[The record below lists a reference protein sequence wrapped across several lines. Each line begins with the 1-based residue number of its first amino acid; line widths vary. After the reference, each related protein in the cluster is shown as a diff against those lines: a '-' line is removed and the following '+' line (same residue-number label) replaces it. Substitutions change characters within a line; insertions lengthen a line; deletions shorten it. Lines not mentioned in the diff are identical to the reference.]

1 MSTTATKKQPAKI
14 TNGCIHLAAT
24 ELRRALEAIGPAV
37 HSSAAKPIHRHCCL
51 SAGLIEADNGELRI
65 DVELNT
71 DHRGQ
76 AHLTD
81 ILILPYDR
89 LRLIVASVAP
99 DCTVM
104 LDPHHTGVLI
114 TAGRGS
120 WTLPTLPPSE
130 WPTVEDPKLSPVCRL
145 PADQFARMAMNV
157 RHACDTVGQGRLALG
172 AVCVEMRDG
181 TLSLVGTDG
190 RRMCVSECEIDQAT
204 EDSQTLVPRKAIDA
218 MVAAARHAG
227 DDGVQ
232 LERSATQVV
241 ATFGGTTITARQ
253 MSGSY
258 AKWREIGKERVEEPT
273 EANAGMLLALCGS
286 AAICTSET
294 SRGVELSTGKTVR
307 MRSVSSENGEAVC
320 ECDCVSAGATVNTK
334 IDPSYAAEWL
344 RSLELAETV
353 AMHVKDAES
362 ALVLVCED
370 TYTVIMP
377 LVA

>member
-1 MSTTATKKQPAKI
+1 M
-14 TNGCIHLAAT
+14 
-24 ELRRALEAIGPAV
+24 
-37 HSSAAKPIHRHCCL
+37 
-51 SAGLIEADNGELRI
+51 AG
-65 DVELNT
+65 
-71 DHRGQ
+71 
-76 AHLTD
+76 
-81 ILILPYDR
+81 
-89 LRLIVASVAP
+89 
-99 DCTVM
+99 
-104 LDPHHTGVLI
+104 
-114 TAGRGS
+114 
-120 WTLPTLPPSE
+120 
-130 WPTVEDPKLSPVCRL
+130 
-145 PADQFARMAMNV
+145 NV
-157 RHACDTVGQGRLALG
+157 RHACDVGGSGRLALG
-172 AVCVEMRDG
+172 AVCVEMKDG
-181 TLSLVGTDG
+181 VLTLVGTDG

-227 DDGVQ
+227 DEGVQ
-232 LERSATQVV
+232 IERSSTQVV

-253 MSGSY
+253 MAGSY
-258 AKWREIGKERVEEPT
+258 AKWREIGKERVDEPT

-294 SRGVELSTGKTVR
+294 SRGVELTTGKTVR

-320 ECDCVSAGATVNTK
+320 ECDCVSAGAAVNTK

>member
-1 MSTTATKKQPAKI
+1 MSTTATKKQPAK
-14 TNGCIHLAAT
+14 TANGCIKLPAT
-24 ELRRALEAIGPAV
+24 ELRKALEAIGPAV
-37 HSSAAKPIHRHCCL
+37 HSSAAKPVHRHCCL
-51 SAGLIEADNGELRI
+51 TPGLIAADNGELRI
-65 DVELNT
+65 EVDLFGYPST
-71 DHRGQ
+71 PSF
-76 AHLTD
+76 

-99 DCTVM
+99 DCIVE
-104 LDPHHTGVLI
+104 LDPNDTGVRI

-120 WTLPTLPPSE
+120 WTLPTLPSSE
-130 WPTVEDPKLSPVCRL
+130 WPTVEDPKLTPVCRL

-204 EDSQTLVPRKAIDA
+204 EDSITLVPRKAIDA

-241 ATFGGTTITARQ
+241 ATFNGTTITARQ

-258 AKWREIGKERVEEPT
+258 AKWREIGTTRVEEPT

>member
-1 MSTTATKKQPAKI
+1 MSAITAKKQPAKI
-14 TNGCIHLAAT
+14 VNGCIHLAAT

-51 SAGLIEADNGELRI
+51 SAGLITADNGELRI
-65 DVELNT
+65 EVELNQ
-71 DHRGQ
+71 DHRGK

-99 DCTVM
+99 DCIVV
-104 LDPHHTGVLI
+104 LDPNYSGVLI

-120 WTLPTLPPSE
+120 WTLPTLPSSE

-145 PADQFARMAMNV
+145 PADQFARMASNV
-157 RHACDTVGQGRLALG
+157 RHACDVGQGRLALG

-190 RRMCVSECEIDQAT
+190 RRMCVSACEIDQAT
-204 EDSQTLVPRKAIDA
+204 EDSQTLVPRKSIDA

-227 DDGVQ
+227 DAGVQ

-241 ATFGGTTITARQ
+241 ATLGGTTITARQ
-253 MSGSY
+253 MAGHY
-258 AKWREIGKERVEEPT
+258 ATWREIGTQRVEEPT

-286 AAICTSET
+286 ASICTSET
-294 SRGVELSTGKTVR
+294 SRGVEMTTGKSVR
-307 MRSVSSENGEAVC
+307 MRAVSPENGEAVC
-320 ECDCVSAGATVNTK
+320 ECDCVSAGATVTTK

-353 AMHVKDAES
+353 AMHLKDAQS
-362 ALVLVCED
+362 AVTLVCGD

>member
-1 MSTTATKKQPAKI
+1 MSTTATKKQPAK
-14 TNGCIHLAAT
+14 TANGCIRLRAT
-24 ELRRALEAIGPAV
+24 ELRKALEAIGPAV
-37 HSSAAKPIHRHCCL
+37 HSCAAKPVHRHCCL
-51 SAGLIEADNGELRI
+51 TPGLIAADNGELRI
-65 DVELNT
+65 EVDLFGYPST
-71 DHRGQ
+71 PSF
-76 AHLTD
+76 

-99 DCTVM
+99 DCIVE
-104 LDPHHTGVLI
+104 LDPNDTGVRI

-120 WTLPTLPPSE
+120 WTLPTLPSSE
-130 WPTVEDPKLSPVCRL
+130 WPTVEDPKLTPVCRL

-227 DDGVQ
+227 DAGVQ
-232 LERSATQVV
+232 VERSATQVV
-241 ATFGGTTITARQ
+241 ATFNGTTITARQ

-344 RSLELAETV
+344 RTLELAETV

>member
-1 MSTTATKKQPAKI
+1 MSTTATKKQPAK
-14 TNGCIHLAAT
+14 TATGSIHLAAT

-51 SAGLIEADNGELRI
+51 SAGLISADNGELRI
-65 DVELNT
+65 EVELNQ
-71 DHRGQ
+71 DHRGK

-99 DCTVM
+99 DCIVQ
-104 LDPHHTGVLI
+104 LDPSDTGVRI

-120 WTLPTLPPSE
+120 WTLPTLPSGE
-130 WPTVEDPKLSPVCRL
+130 WPTVEDPKLTPVCRL
-145 PADQFARMAMNV
+145 PADQFARMASNV
-157 RHACDTVGQGRLALG
+157 RHACDVGQGRLALG
-172 AVCVEMRDG
+172 AVAVEMRDG
-181 TLSLVGTDG
+181 VLSLVGTDG
-190 RRMCVSECEIDQAT
+190 RRMCVSACEIDQAT
-204 EDSQTLVPRKAIDA
+204 EDSQTLVPRKSIDA

-227 DDGVQ
+227 DAGVQ

-241 ATFGGTTITARQ
+241 ATLGGTTITARQ
-253 MSGSY
+253 MSGHY
-258 AKWREIGKERVEEPT
+258 AKWREIGTQRVNEPT

-286 AAICTSET
+286 ASICTSET
-294 SRGVELSTGKTVR
+294 SRGVELATGKSVR
-307 MRSVSSENGEAVC
+307 MRAVSPENGEAVC
-320 ECDCVSAGATVNTK
+320 ECDCVSAGAAVTTK

-353 AMHVKDAES
+353 AMHLKDAQS
-362 ALVLVCED
+362 AVTLVCGD

-377 LVA
+377 LVS

>member
-1 MSTTATKKQPAKI
+1 MSTIAAKKQPAKI
-14 TNGCIHLAAT
+14 VNGCIRLPAT
-24 ELRRALEAIGPAV
+24 ELRKALEAIGPAV
-37 HSSAAKPIHRHCCL
+37 HSSAAKPVHRHCCL
-51 SAGLIEADNGELRI
+51 TPGLIAADNGELCI
-65 DVELNT
+65 EVDLFGYPST
-71 DHRGQ
+71 PSFM
-76 AHLTD
+76 
-81 ILILPYDR
+81 LIMPYDR

-99 DCTVM
+99 DCIVD
-104 LDPHHTGVLI
+104 LDPNDTGVRI

-172 AVCVEMRDG
+172 AVCVEMKDG
-181 TLSLVGTDG
+181 VLTLVGTDG
-190 RRMCVSECEIDQAT
+190 RRMCVSACEIDQAT

>member
-1 MSTTATKKQPAKI
+1 MTP
-14 TNGCIHLAAT
+14 
-24 ELRRALEAIGPAV
+24 
-37 HSSAAKPIHRHCCL
+37 
-51 SAGLIEADNGELRI
+51 GLIAADNGELCI
-65 DVELNT
+65 DVEV
-71 DHRGQ
+71 DDQRDGWRG
-76 AHLTD
+76 D
-81 ILILPYDR
+81 PMLILPYDR

-99 DCTVM
+99 DCTVQ
-104 LDPHHTGVLI
+104 LDPHDTGVRI

-120 WTLPTLPPSE
+120 WTLPTLPSSE
-130 WPTVEDPKLSPVCRL
+130 WPTVEDPKLTPVCRL

-294 SRGVELSTGKTVR
+294 SRGVELTTGKSVR

>member
-1 MSTTATKKQPAKI
+1 MTP
-14 TNGCIHLAAT
+14 GLLAA
-24 ELRRALEAIGPAV
+24 
-37 HSSAAKPIHRHCCL
+37 
-51 SAGLIEADNGELRI
+51 DNAELRI
-65 DVELNT
+65 EVNLFGYPST
-71 DHRGQ
+71 PSFM
-76 AHLTD
+76 
-81 ILILPYDR
+81 LILPYDR

-99 DCTVM
+99 DCIVQ
-104 LDPHHTGVLI
+104 LDPNDTGVRI

-145 PADQFARMAMNV
+145 PADQFARMASNV
-157 RHACDTVGQGRLALG
+157 RHACDVGQGRLALG
-172 AVCVEMRDG
+172 AVAVEMRDG
-181 TLSLVGTDG
+181 VLSLVGTDG

-204 EDSQTLVPRKAIDA
+204 EDSQTLVPRKSIDA

-227 DDGVQ
+227 DAGVQ

-241 ATFGGTTITARQ
+241 ATLGGTTITARQ
-253 MSGSY
+253 LAGRY
-258 AKWREIGKERVEEPT
+258 AKWREIGTERVEEPT

-286 AAICTSET
+286 ASICCSDT
-294 SRGVELSTGKTVR
+294 SRGVEMTTGKSVR
-307 MRSVSSENGEAVC
+307 MRAVSSENGEAVC
-320 ECDCVSAGATVNTK
+320 ECDCVSAGATVTTK

-353 AMHVKDAES
+353 AMHLKDAQS
-362 ALVLVCED
+362 AVTLVCGD

>member
-1 MSTTATKKQPAKI
+1 MSTTATKKQPAK
-14 TNGCIHLAAT
+14 TANGCIRLPAT
-24 ELRRALEAIGPAV
+24 ELRKALEAIGPAV
-37 HSSAAKPIHRHCCL
+37 HSSAAKPVHRHCCL
-51 SAGLIEADNGELRI
+51 TPGLIAADNGELRI
-65 DVELNT
+65 EVDLFGYPST
-71 DHRGQ
+71 PSFM
-76 AHLTD
+76 
-81 ILILPYDR
+81 LIMPYDR

-99 DCTVM
+99 DCIVQ
-104 LDPHHTGVLI
+104 LDPHDTGVRI

-190 RRMCVSECEIDQAT
+190 RRMCVSACEIDQAT

-227 DDGVQ
+227 DAGVQ
-232 LERSATQVV
+232 VERSATQVV
-241 ATFGGTTITARQ
+241 ATFNGTTITARQ

-258 AKWREIGKERVEEPT
+258 AKWREIGTARVEEPT

>member
-1 MSTTATKKQPAKI
+1 MSTTATKKQPAK
-14 TNGCIHLAAT
+14 TANGCIRLQAT

-37 HSSAAKPIHRHCCL
+37 HSSAAKPVHRHCCL
-51 SAGLIEADNGELRI
+51 TPGLIAADNGELCI
-65 DVELNT
+65 DVEV
-71 DHRGQ
+71 DDQRDGWRG
-76 AHLTD
+76 D
-81 ILILPYDR
+81 PMLILPYDR

-99 DCTVM
+99 HCTVQ
-104 LDPHHTGVLI
+104 LDPHDTGVRI

-120 WTLPTLPPSE
+120 WTLPTLPSSE
-130 WPTVEDPKLSPVCRL
+130 WPTVEDPKLTPVCRL
-145 PADQFARMAMNV
+145 PADQFARMAGNV
-157 RHACDTVGQGRLALG
+157 RHACDVGGSGRLALG
-172 AVCVEMRDG
+172 AVCVEMKDG
-181 TLSLVGTDG
+181 VLTLVGTDG
-190 RRMCVSECEIDQAT
+190 RRMCVSACEIDQAT

-232 LERSATQVV
+232 IERSATQVV

-253 MSGSY
+253 MSGHY
-258 AKWREIGKERVEEPT
+258 AKWREIGTARVEEPT

>member
-1 MSTTATKKQPAKI
+1 MSTTATKKQPAK
-14 TNGCIHLAAT
+14 TANGCIRLPAT
-24 ELRRALEAIGPAV
+24 ELRKALEAIGPAV
-37 HSSAAKPIHRHCCL
+37 HSSAAKPVHRHCCL
-51 SAGLIEADNGELRI
+51 TPGLIAADNGELRI
-65 DVELNT
+65 EVDLFGYPST
-71 DHRGQ
+71 PSF
-76 AHLTD
+76 

-99 DCTVM
+99 DCIVD
-104 LDPHHTGVLI
+104 LDPNDTGVRI

-190 RRMCVSECEIDQAT
+190 RRMCVSACEIDQAT

>member
-1 MSTTATKKQPAKI
+1 MSTTTAKKQPAK
-14 TNGCIHLAAT
+14 TANGCIRLPAT

-51 SAGLIEADNGELRI
+51 SAGLITADNGELRI
-65 DVELNT
+65 EVELNQ
-71 DHRGQ
+71 DHRGK

-99 DCTVM
+99 DCIVQ
-104 LDPHHTGVLI
+104 LEPNDTGVLI

-120 WTLPTLPPSE
+120 WTLPTLPFSDL
-130 WPTVEDPKLSPVCRL
+130 PTVEDIKLSPVCRL
-145 PADQFARMAMNV
+145 PADQFARMASNV
-157 RHACDTVGQGRLALG
+157 RHACDVGQGRLALG

-204 EDSQTLVPRKAIDA
+204 EDSQTLVPRKSIDA

-227 DDGVQ
+227 DAGVQ

-241 ATFGGTTITARQ
+241 ATLGGTTITARQ
-253 MSGSY
+253 MAGHY
-258 AKWREIGKERVEEPT
+258 AKWREIGTQRVNEPT
-273 EANAGMLLALCGS
+273 EDNAGMLLALCGS
-286 AAICTSET
+286 ASICTSET
-294 SRGVELSTGKTVR
+294 SRGVEMTTGKSVR
-307 MRSVSSENGEAVC
+307 MRAVSPENGEAVC
-320 ECDCVSAGATVNTK
+320 ECDCVSAGATVTTK

-353 AMHVKDAES
+353 AMHLKDAQS
-362 ALVLVCED
+362 AVTLVCGD

-377 LVA
+377 LVS

>member
-1 MSTTATKKQPAKI
+1 MSTTATKKQPAK
-14 TNGCIHLAAT
+14 TANGCIRLRAT
-24 ELRRALEAIGPAV
+24 ELRKALEAIGPAV
-37 HSSAAKPIHRHCCL
+37 HSSAAKPVHRHCCL
-51 SAGLIEADNGELRI
+51 TPGLIAADNGELRI
-65 DVELNT
+65 EVDLFGYPST
-71 DHRGQ
+71 PSF
-76 AHLTD
+76 

-99 DCTVM
+99 DCIVE
-104 LDPHHTGVLI
+104 LDPNDTGVRI

-120 WTLPTLPPSE
+120 WTLPTLPSSE
-130 WPTVEDPKLSPVCRL
+130 WPTVEDPKLTPVCRL

-253 MSGSY
+253 MAGHY
-258 AKWREIGKERVEEPT
+258 AKWREIGTARVEEPT

-294 SRGVELSTGKTVR
+294 SRGVELSIGKTVR

-377 LVA
+377 LVS

>member
-1 MSTTATKKQPAKI
+1 MSTTATKKQPAK
-14 TNGCIHLAAT
+14 TANGCIRLQAT
-24 ELRRALEAIGPAV
+24 ELRKALEAIGPAV
-37 HSSAAKPIHRHCCL
+37 HSSAAKPVHRHCCL
-51 SAGLIEADNGELRI
+51 TPGLIAADNGELRI
-65 DVELNT
+65 EVEVDDQRDGSLANSM
-71 DHRGQ
+71 
-76 AHLTD
+76 
-81 ILILPYDR
+81 LILPYDR

-120 WTLPTLPPSE
+120 WTLPTLPSSE

-145 PADQFARMAMNV
+145 PADQFARMAGNV
-157 RHACDTVGQGRLALG
+157 RHACDVGGSGRLALG
-172 AVCVEMRDG
+172 AVCVEMKDG
-181 TLSLVGTDG
+181 VLTLVGTDG
-190 RRMCVSECEIDQAT
+190 RRMCVSACEIDQAT

-253 MSGSY
+253 MAGHY
-258 AKWREIGKERVEEPT
+258 AKWREIGTTRVEEPT

-286 AAICTSET
+286 ASICTSET
-294 SRGVELSTGKTVR
+294 SRGVELTTGKTVR

-320 ECDCVSAGATVNTK
+320 ECDCVSAGAAVNTK
-334 IDPSYAAEWL
+334 IDPSDAAEWL

>member
-1 MSTTATKKQPAKI
+1 MSTLAAKKQPAK
-14 TNGCIHLAAT
+14 TANGCIRLPAT
-24 ELRRALEAIGPAV
+24 ELRKALEAIGPAV
-37 HSSAAKPIHRHCCL
+37 HSSAAKPAHRHCCL
-51 SAGLIEADNGELRI
+51 TPGLIAADNGELRI
-65 DVELNT
+65 EVDLFGYPST
-71 DHRGQ
+71 PSF
-76 AHLTD
+76 

-99 DCTVM
+99 DCIVE
-104 LDPHHTGVLI
+104 LDPNDTGVRI

-120 WTLPTLPPSE
+120 WTLPTLPSSE
-130 WPTVEDPKLSPVCRL
+130 WPTVEDPKLTPICRL
-145 PADQFARMAMNV
+145 PADQFARMAGNV
-157 RHACDTVGQGRLALG
+157 RHACDVGGSGRLALG

-181 TLSLVGTDG
+181 VLTLVGTDG
-190 RRMCVSECEIDQAT
+190 RRMCVSACEIDQAT

-227 DDGVQ
+227 DAGVQ

-241 ATFGGTTITARQ
+241 ATFNGTTITARQ
-253 MSGSY
+253 MSGHY
-258 AKWREIGKERVEEPT
+258 AKWREIGTSRVEEPT

-294 SRGVELSTGKTVR
+294 SRGVELTTGKTVR
-307 MRSVSSENGEAVC
+307 MRAVSSENGEAVC
-320 ECDCVSAGATVNTK
+320 ECDCVSAGATVTTK
-334 IDPSYAAEWL
+334 IDPSYASEWL

>member
-1 MSTTATKKQPAKI
+1 MSTTTAKKQPAKI
-14 TNGCIHLAAT
+14 TNGCIRLQAT

-37 HSSAAKPIHRHCCL
+37 HSSAAKPVHRHCCL
-51 SAGLIEADNGELRI
+51 TPGLIAADNGELCI
-65 DVELNT
+65 DVEV
-71 DHRGQ
+71 DDQRDGWRG
-76 AHLTD
+76 D
-81 ILILPYDR
+81 PMLILPYDR

-99 DCTVM
+99 DCTVQ
-104 LDPHHTGVLI
+104 LDPHDTGVRI

-120 WTLPTLPPSE
+120 WTLPTLPSSE
-130 WPTVEDPKLSPVCRL
+130 WPTVEDPKLTPVCRL

-172 AVCVEMRDG
+172 AVCVEMKDG

-204 EDSQTLVPRKAIDA
+204 EDSITLVPRKAIDA

-253 MSGSY
+253 LAGHY

-294 SRGVELSTGKTVR
+294 SRGVELTTGKTVR
-307 MRSVSSENGEAVC
+307 MRSVSPENGEARC

-353 AMHVKDAES
+353 AIHAKDAES

>member
-1 MSTTATKKQPAKI
+1 MSTTTAKKQPAKI
-14 TNGCIHLAAT
+14 TNGCIKLPVT
-24 ELRRALEAIGPAV
+24 ELRKALEAIGPAV
-37 HSSAAKPIHRHCCL
+37 HSSAAKPVHRHCCL
-51 SAGLIEADNGELRI
+51 TPGLIAADNGELCI
-65 DVELNT
+65 EVDLFGYPST
-71 DHRGQ
+71 PSFM
-76 AHLTD
+76 
-81 ILILPYDR
+81 LIMPYDR

-99 DCTVM
+99 DCIVD
-104 LDPHHTGVLI
+104 LDPNDTGVRI

-120 WTLPTLPPSE
+120 WTLPTLPSSE
-130 WPTVEDPKLSPVCRL
+130 WPTVEDPKLTPVCRL

-190 RRMCVSECEIDQAT
+190 RRMCVSACEIDQAT

-253 MSGSY
+253 MAGSY
-258 AKWREIGKERVEEPT
+258 AKWREIGTTRVEEPT

-286 AAICTSET
+286 AASCTSET
-294 SRGVELSTGKTVR
+294 SRGGELSTGKTVR

-334 IDPSYAAEWL
+334 IDPAYAAEWL

-353 AMHVKDAES
+353 AIHAKDAES

>member
-1 MSTTATKKQPAKI
+1 
-14 TNGCIHLAAT
+14 
-24 ELRRALEAIGPAV
+24 
-37 HSSAAKPIHRHCCL
+37 
-51 SAGLIEADNGELRI
+51 
-65 DVELNT
+65 
-71 DHRGQ
+71 
-76 AHLTD
+76 
-81 ILILPYDR
+81 
-89 LRLIVASVAP
+89 
-99 DCTVM
+99 
-104 LDPHHTGVLI
+104 
-114 TAGRGS
+114 
-120 WTLPTLPPSE
+120 
-130 WPTVEDPKLSPVCRL
+130 
-145 PADQFARMAMNV
+145 MNV

-190 RRMCVSECEIDQAT
+190 RRMCVSACEIDQAT

-227 DDGVQ
+227 DAGVQ

-253 MSGSY
+253 LAGSY
-258 AKWREIGKERVEEPT
+258 AKWREIGTARVEEPT

>member
-1 MSTTATKKQPAKI
+1 MTP
-14 TNGCIHLAAT
+14 
-24 ELRRALEAIGPAV
+24 
-37 HSSAAKPIHRHCCL
+37 
-51 SAGLIEADNGELRI
+51 GLIAADNGELCI
-65 DVELNT
+65 DVEV
-71 DHRGQ
+71 DDQRDGWRG
-76 AHLTD
+76 D
-81 ILILPYDR
+81 PMLILPYDR

-99 DCTVM
+99 DCTVV
-104 LDPHHTGVLI
+104 LDPSDTGVRI

-120 WTLPTLPPSE
+120 WTLPTLPSSE
-130 WPTVEDPKLSPVCRL
+130 WPTVEDPKLTPVCRL
-145 PADQFARMAMNV
+145 PADQFARMASNV
-157 RHACDTVGQGRLALG
+157 RHACDVAGSGRLALG

-190 RRMCVSECEIDQAT
+190 RHMCVSACEIDQAT
-204 EDSQTLVPRKAIDA
+204 EDSQTLVPRKSIDA

-227 DDGVQ
+227 DAGVQ

-253 MSGSY
+253 MSGHY
-258 AKWREIGKERVEEPT
+258 AKWREIGTARVEEPT

-286 AAICTSET
+286 ASICTSET
-294 SRGVELSTGKTVR
+294 SRGVEMTTGKSVR
-307 MRSVSSENGEAVC
+307 MRAVSSENGEAVC
-320 ECDCVSAGATVNTK
+320 ECDCVSAGATVTTK

-353 AMHVKDAES
+353 AMHMTDAES

-370 TYTVIMP
+370 TFTVIMP

>member
-1 MSTTATKKQPAKI
+1 MSTTATKKQPAK
-14 TNGCIHLAAT
+14 TANGCIRLPAT
-24 ELRRALEAIGPAV
+24 ELRKALEAIGPAV
-37 HSSAAKPIHRHCCL
+37 HSSAAKPVHRHCCL
-51 SAGLIEADNGELRI
+51 TPGLIAADNGELCI
-65 DVELNT
+65 EVDLFGYPST
-71 DHRGQ
+71 PSFM
-76 AHLTD
+76 
-81 ILILPYDR
+81 LIMPYDR

-99 DCTVM
+99 DCIVD
-104 LDPHHTGVLI
+104 LDPNDTGVRI

-120 WTLPTLPPSE
+120 WTLPTLPSSE
-130 WPTVEDPKLSPVCRL
+130 WAVVEDPKLSPVCRL

-172 AVCVEMRDG
+172 AVCVEMKDG
-181 TLSLVGTDG
+181 VLTLVGTDG
-190 RRMCVSECEIDQAT
+190 RRMCVSACEIDQAT

>member
-14 TNGCIHLAAT
+14 TNGCIHLRAT

-37 HSSAAKPIHRHCCL
+37 HSSAAKPVHRHCCL
-51 SAGLIEADNGELRI
+51 TPGLIAADNGELCI
-65 DVELNT
+65 DVEV
-71 DHRGQ
+71 DDQRDGWRG
-76 AHLTD
+76 D
-81 ILILPYDR
+81 PMLILPYDR

-99 DCTVM
+99 DCIVE
-104 LDPHHTGVLI
+104 LDPNDTGVRI

-120 WTLPTLPPSE
+120 WTLPTLPSSE
-130 WPTVEDPKLSPVCRL
+130 WPTVEDPKLTPVCRL

-157 RHACDTVGQGRLALG
+157 RHACDTVGQGGLALG

-253 MSGSY
+253 MSGHY
-258 AKWREIGKERVEEPT
+258 AKWREIGKARVEEPT

-320 ECDCVSAGATVNTK
+320 ECDCVSAGAAVNTK

-377 LVA
+377 LVS

>member
-1 MSTTATKKQPAKI
+1 MSTTATKKQPAK
-14 TNGCIHLAAT
+14 TANGCIRLQAT
-24 ELRRALEAIGPAV
+24 ELRKALEAIGPAV
-37 HSSAAKPIHRHCCL
+37 HSSAAKPVHRHCCL
-51 SAGLIEADNGELRI
+51 TPGLIAADNGELRI
-65 DVELNT
+65 DVEV
-71 DHRGQ
+71 DDQRDGWRG
-76 AHLTD
+76 D
-81 ILILPYDR
+81 PMLILPYDR

-99 DCTVM
+99 HCTVQ
-104 LDPHHTGVLI
+104 LDPHDTGVRI

-120 WTLPTLPPSE
+120 WTLPTLPSSE
-130 WPTVEDPKLSPVCRL
+130 WPTVEDPKLTPVCRL
-145 PADQFARMAMNV
+145 PADQFARMAGNV
-157 RHACDTVGQGRLALG
+157 RHACDVGGSGRLALG
-172 AVCVEMRDG
+172 AVCVEMKDG
-181 TLSLVGTDG
+181 VLTLVGTDG
-190 RRMCVSECEIDQAT
+190 RRMCVSACEIDQAT

-232 LERSATQVV
+232 IERSATQVV

-253 MSGSY
+253 MSGHY
-258 AKWREIGKERVEEPT
+258 AKWREIGTARVEEPT
-273 EANAGMLLALCGS
+273 ESNAGMLLALCGS

>member
-1 MSTTATKKQPAKI
+1 MSTTATKKQPAK
-14 TNGCIHLAAT
+14 TANGCIRLPAT
-24 ELRRALEAIGPAV
+24 ELRKALEAIGPAV
-37 HSSAAKPIHRHCCL
+37 HSSAAKPVHRHCCL
-51 SAGLIEADNGELRI
+51 TPGLIAADNGELCI
-65 DVELNT
+65 EVDLFGYPST
-71 DHRGQ
+71 PSFM
-76 AHLTD
+76 
-81 ILILPYDR
+81 LIMPYDR

-99 DCTVM
+99 DCIVD
-104 LDPHHTGVLI
+104 LDPNDTGVRI

-172 AVCVEMRDG
+172 AVCVEMKDG
-181 TLSLVGTDG
+181 VLTLVGTDG
-190 RRMCVSECEIDQAT
+190 RRMCVSACEIDQAT

>member
-1 MSTTATKKQPAKI
+1 MSTTATKKQPAK
-14 TNGCIHLAAT
+14 TANGCIRLQAT

-37 HSSAAKPIHRHCCL
+37 HSSAAKPVHRHCCL
-51 SAGLIEADNGELRI
+51 TPGLIAADNGELCI
-65 DVELNT
+65 DVEV
-71 DHRGQ
+71 DDQRDGWRG
-76 AHLTD
+76 D
-81 ILILPYDR
+81 PMLILPYDR

-99 DCTVM
+99 DCTVQ
-104 LDPHHTGVLI
+104 LDPHDTGVRI

-120 WTLPTLPPSE
+120 WTLPTLPSSE
-130 WPTVEDPKLSPVCRL
+130 WPTVEDPKLTPVCRL

-204 EDSQTLVPRKAIDA
+204 EDSITLVPRKAIDA

-253 MSGSY
+253 LAGHY

-294 SRGVELSTGKTVR
+294 SRGVELTTGKTVR
-307 MRSVSSENGEAVC
+307 MRSVSPENGEARC

-353 AMHVKDAES
+353 AIHAKDAES

-377 LVA
+377 LVS

>member
-1 MSTTATKKQPAKI
+1 MSTTATKKQPAK
-14 TNGCIHLAAT
+14 TANGCIRLPAT
-24 ELRRALEAIGPAV
+24 ELRKALEAIGPAV
-37 HSSAAKPIHRHCCL
+37 HSSAAKPVHRHCCL
-51 SAGLIEADNGELRI
+51 TPGLIAADNGELRI
-65 DVELNT
+65 EVDLFGYPST
-71 DHRGQ
+71 PSFM
-76 AHLTD
+76 
-81 ILILPYDR
+81 LIMPYDR

-99 DCTVM
+99 DCIVD
-104 LDPHHTGVLI
+104 LDPNDTGVRI

-120 WTLPTLPPSE
+120 WTLPTLPSSE
-130 WPTVEDPKLSPVCRL
+130 WPTVEDPKLTPVCRL

-157 RHACDTVGQGRLALG
+157 RHACDVGGSGRLALG
-172 AVCVEMRDG
+172 AVCVEMKDG
-181 TLSLVGTDG
+181 VLTLVGTDG

-241 ATFGGTTITARQ
+241 ATFNGTTITARQ

-370 TYTVIMP
+370 TFTVIMP

>member
-1 MSTTATKKQPAKI
+1 MSTIAAKKQPAKI
-14 TNGCIHLAAT
+14 VNGCIHLAAT

-51 SAGLIEADNGELRI
+51 SAGLITADNGELRI
-65 DVELNT
+65 EVELNQ
-71 DHRGQ
+71 DHRGK

-89 LRLIVASVAP
+89 LRLIVASVAS
-99 DCTVM
+99 DCIVV
-104 LDPHHTGVLI
+104 LDPSDTGVRI

-120 WTLPTLPPSE
+120 WTLPTLPSSE
-130 WPTVEDPKLSPVCRL
+130 WPTVEDQKLSPVCRL
-145 PADQFARMAMNV
+145 PADQFARMASNV
-157 RHACDTVGQGRLALG
+157 RHACDVGSGRLALG

-181 TLSLVGTDG
+181 TLSFVGTDG

-204 EDSQTLVPRKAIDA
+204 EDSQTLVPRKSIDA

-227 DDGVQ
+227 DAGVQ

-241 ATFGGTTITARQ
+241 ATLGGTTITARQ
-253 MSGSY
+253 MAGHY
-258 AKWREIGKERVEEPT
+258 AKWREIGTQRVEEPT

-286 AAICTSET
+286 ASICCSDT
-294 SRGVELSTGKTVR
+294 SRGVEMTTGKSVR
-307 MRSVSSENGEAVC
+307 MRAVSSENGEAVC
-320 ECDCVSAGATVNTK
+320 ECDCVSAGATVATK

-353 AMHVKDAES
+353 AMHLKDAQS
-362 ALVLVCED
+362 AVTLVCGD

>member
-1 MSTTATKKQPAKI
+1 MSTIATKKQPAKI
-14 TNGCIHLAAT
+14 VNGCIRLPAT

-37 HSSAAKPIHRHCCL
+37 HSSAAKPVHRHCCMTP
-51 SAGLIEADNGELRI
+51 GLIAADNGELCI
-65 DVELNT
+65 DVEV
-71 DHRGQ
+71 DDQRDGWRG
-76 AHLTD
+76 D
-81 ILILPYDR
+81 PMLILPYDR

-99 DCTVM
+99 DCIVV
-104 LDPHHTGVLI
+104 LDPSDTGVRI

-120 WTLPTLPPSE
+120 WTLPTLPSSE

-145 PADQFARMAMNV
+145 PADQFARMASNV
-157 RHACDTVGQGRLALG
+157 RHACDVGQGRLALG
-172 AVCVEMRDG
+172 AVAVEMRDG
-181 TLSLVGTDG
+181 VLSLVGTDG
-190 RRMCVSECEIDQAT
+190 RRMCVSACEIDQAT
-204 EDSQTLVPRKAIDA
+204 EDSQTLVPRKSIDA

-227 DDGVQ
+227 DAGVQ

-241 ATFGGTTITARQ
+241 ATLGGTTITARQ

-258 AKWREIGKERVEEPT
+258 AKWREIGTARVEEPT

-286 AAICTSET
+286 ASICTSET
-294 SRGVELSTGKTVR
+294 SRGVEMTTGKNVR
-307 MRSVSSENGEAVC
+307 MRAVSSENGEAVC
-320 ECDCVSAGATVNTK
+320 ECDCVSAGATVTTK

-377 LVA
+377 LVS

>member
-1 MSTTATKKQPAKI
+1 MSTTATKKQPAK
-14 TNGCIHLAAT
+14 TANGCIRLPAT
-24 ELRRALEAIGPAV
+24 ELRKALEAIGPAV
-37 HSSAAKPIHRHCCL
+37 HSSAAKPVHRHCCL
-51 SAGLIEADNGELRI
+51 TPGLIAADNGELCI
-65 DVELNT
+65 EVDLFGYPST
-71 DHRGQ
+71 PSFM
-76 AHLTD
+76 
-81 ILILPYDR
+81 LIMPYDR

-99 DCTVM
+99 DCIVD
-104 LDPHHTGVLI
+104 LDPNDTGVRI

-120 WTLPTLPPSE
+120 WTLPTLPSSE
-130 WPTVEDPKLSPVCRL
+130 WAVVEDPKLSPVCRL

-172 AVCVEMRDG
+172 AVCVEMKDG
-181 TLSLVGTDG
+181 VLTLVGTDG
-190 RRMCVSECEIDQAT
+190 RRMCVSACEIDQAT

-334 IDPSYAAEWL
+334 IDPSDAAEWL

>member
-1 MSTTATKKQPAKI
+1 MSTATAKKQPAR
-14 TNGCIHLAAT
+14 TANGCIRLPAT

-37 HSSAAKPIHRHCCL
+37 HSSAAKPIHRHC
-51 SAGLIEADNGELRI
+51 GLTPWLIAADNGELRI
-65 DVELNT
+65 EVELE
-71 DHRGQ
+71 DHG
-76 AHLTD
+76 HGMVVYSM
-81 ILILPYDR
+81 LILPYDR

-99 DCTVM
+99 DCIVQ
-104 LDPHHTGVLI
+104 LDPSDTGVRI

-130 WPTVEDPKLSPVCRL
+130 WPTVEDPKLTPVCRL
-145 PADQFARMAMNV
+145 PADQFARMASNV
-157 RHACDTVGQGRLALG
+157 RHACDVAGSGRLALG

-181 TLSLVGTDG
+181 VLTLVGTDG

-204 EDSQTLVPRKAIDA
+204 EDSQTLVPRKSIDA

-227 DDGVQ
+227 DAGVQ

-241 ATFGGTTITARQ
+241 ATLGGTTITARQ
-253 MSGSY
+253 LAGRY
-258 AKWREIGKERVEEPT
+258 AKWREIGTERVEEPT

-286 AAICTSET
+286 ASICCSDT
-294 SRGVELSTGKTVR
+294 SRGVEMTTGKSVR
-307 MRSVSSENGEAVC
+307 MRAVSSENGEAVC
-320 ECDCVSAGATVNTK
+320 ECDCVSAGATVTTK

-353 AMHVKDAES
+353 AMHMTDAES

>member
-1 MSTTATKKQPAKI
+1 MSAITAKKQPAKI
-14 TNGCIHLAAT
+14 VNGCIHLAAT

-37 HSSAAKPIHRHCCL
+37 HSSAAKPVHRHCCMTP
-51 SAGLIEADNGELRI
+51 GLIAADNGELCI
-65 DVELNT
+65 DVEV
-71 DHRGQ
+71 DDQRDGWRG
-76 AHLTD
+76 D
-81 ILILPYDR
+81 PMLILPYDR

-99 DCTVM
+99 DCIVQ
-104 LDPHHTGVLI
+104 LEPNDTGVRI

-120 WTLPTLPPSE
+120 WTLPTLPSSE

-145 PADQFARMAMNV
+145 PADQFARMASNV
-157 RHACDTVGQGRLALG
+157 RHACDVGQGRLALG

-181 TLSLVGTDG
+181 VLSLVGTDG

-204 EDSQTLVPRKAIDA
+204 EDSQTLVPRKSIDA

-227 DDGVQ
+227 DAGVQ

-241 ATFGGTTITARQ
+241 ATLGGTTITARQ
-253 MSGSY
+253 LAGRY
-258 AKWREIGKERVEEPT
+258 AKWREIGTQRVQEPT
-273 EANAGMLLALCGS
+273 EANAGMLLAVCGS
-286 AAICTSET
+286 ASICTSET
-294 SRGVELSTGKTVR
+294 SRGVEMTTGKSVR
-307 MRSVSSENGEAVC
+307 MRAVSSENGEANC
-320 ECDCVSAGATVNTK
+320 ECDCVSAGAAVTTK

-353 AMHVKDAES
+353 AMHLKDAQS
-362 ALVLVCED
+362 AVTLVCGD

>member
-14 TNGCIHLAAT
+14 VNGCIHLAAT
-24 ELRRALEAIGPAV
+24 ELRKALEAIGPAV
-37 HSSAAKPIHRHCCL
+37 HSNAAKPVHRHCCMTP
-51 SAGLIEADNGELRI
+51 GLIAADNGELRI
-65 DVELNT
+65 EVEVD
-71 DHRGQ
+71 DHGSL
-76 AHLTD
+76 AM
-81 ILILPYDR
+81 LILPYDR

-104 LDPHHTGVLI
+104 LDPNDTGVRI

-120 WTLPTLPPSE
+120 WTLPTLHSSE
-130 WPTVEDPKLSPVCRL
+130 WPTVEDPKLTPVCRL

-157 RHACDTVGQGRLALG
+157 RHSCDVGSGRLALG
-172 AVCVEMRDG
+172 AVCVEMLDG

-204 EDSQTLVPRKAIDA
+204 EDSQTLVPRKSIDA

-227 DDGVQ
+227 DAGVQ

-241 ATFGGTTITARQ
+241 ATLGGTTITARQ
-253 MSGSY
+253 MSGHY
-258 AKWREIGKERVEEPT
+258 AKWREIGTQRVNEPT

-286 AAICTSET
+286 ASICTSET
-294 SRGVELSTGKTVR
+294 SRGVELATGKSVR
-307 MRSVSSENGEAVC
+307 MRAVSSENGEAVC
-320 ECDCVSAGATVNTK
+320 ECDCVSAGATVTTK

-353 AMHVKDAES
+353 AMHLKDAQS
-362 ALVLVCED
+362 AVTLVCGD

>member
-1 MSTTATKKQPAKI
+1 MSTTATKKQPAK
-14 TNGCIHLAAT
+14 TANGCIRLPAT
-24 ELRRALEAIGPAV
+24 ELRKALEAIGPAV
-37 HSSAAKPIHRHCCL
+37 HSSAAKPVHRHCCL
-51 SAGLIEADNGELRI
+51 TPGLIAADNGELCI
-65 DVELNT
+65 EVDLFGYPST
-71 DHRGQ
+71 PSFM
-76 AHLTD
+76 
-81 ILILPYDR
+81 LIMPYDR

-120 WTLPTLPPSE
+120 WTLPTLPSSE
-130 WPTVEDPKLSPVCRL
+130 WPMLADPKLSPVCRL

-172 AVCVEMRDG
+172 AVCVEMKDG
-181 TLSLVGTDG
+181 VLTLVGTDG
-190 RRMCVSECEIDQAT
+190 RRMCVSACEIDQAT

>member
-14 TNGCIHLAAT
+14 TNGCIKLPAI
-24 ELRRALEAIGPAV
+24 ELRKALEAIGPAV
-37 HSSAAKPIHRHCCL
+37 HSSAAKPIHRHCCMTP
-51 SAGLIEADNGELRI
+51 GLIAADNGELRI
-65 DVELNT
+65 EVDLFGYPST
-71 DHRGQ
+71 PSFM
-76 AHLTD
+76 
-81 ILILPYDR
+81 LIMPYDR

-99 DCTVM
+99 DSIVE
-104 LDPHHTGVLI
+104 LDPNDTGVRI

-120 WTLPTLPPSE
+120 WTLPTLPSSE
-130 WPTVEDPKLSPVCRL
+130 WAVVEDPKLSPVCRL

-172 AVCVEMRDG
+172 AVCVEMKDG
-181 TLSLVGTDG
+181 VLTLVGTDG
-190 RRMCVSECEIDQAT
+190 RRMCVSACEIDQAT

-218 MVAAARHAG
+218 MVAASRHAG

-241 ATFGGTTITARQ
+241 ATFPGTTITARQ
-253 MSGSY
+253 MSGHY

-320 ECDCVSAGATVNTK
+320 ECDCVSAGAAVNTK
-334 IDPSYAAEWL
+334 IDPSDAAEWL